1 MGREREVKF
10 FVQEHL
16 LGWMRVTETLH
27 VPGNLDITDDI
38 TVYLKNMTKIVS
50 RKTIKGKLIGSFRK
64 SKSALYFLPKMP
76 CSLNIKSSSKLE
88 T

>member
-16 LGWMRVTETLH
+16 LRWMRVTETLH
-27 VPGNLDITDDI
+27 VPGNLDITDI

-50 RKTIKGKLIGSFRK
+50 RKTINGKLIGSFRK

-76 CSLNIKSSSKLE
+76 CSLNIKSSS
-88 T
+88 

>member
-16 LGWMRVTETLH
+16 LGWMRVTETLN
-27 VPGNLDITDDI
+27 VPGNLDITDI

-50 RKTIKGKLIGSFRK
+50 RKKIKGKLIGSFRK